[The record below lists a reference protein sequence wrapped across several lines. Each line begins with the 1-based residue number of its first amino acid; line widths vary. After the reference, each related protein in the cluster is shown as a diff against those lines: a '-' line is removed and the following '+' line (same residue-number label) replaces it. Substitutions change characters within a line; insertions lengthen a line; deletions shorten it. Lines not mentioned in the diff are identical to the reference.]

1 VGKVGEPV
9 GFEPAVPVQTAHL
22 LQLYTIVLSY
32 DGFTQAATGLAT
44 ALAER
49 LHCERVALG
58 WREGRSCA
66 VVALSHT
73 AEFDARLP
81 LLEKI
86 GAAMDEAVGQ
96 AGTVLLPSPKGSPPQ
111 LTLVHSELA
120 AAAGGRAICTVLLA
134 EHGQALGA
142 ITLERASPFAAAEV
156 TLCEDAACLAALVL
170 SLKRRAQRSWAAATR
185 DALREAWRSLGSP
198 RRLRGRLA
206 LGAAAL
212 ACAAA
217 LAVPVS
223 YHVTAP
229 ARLEGSVQRA
239 LVAPMDGYLAQ
250 VNVRPGD
257 SVVAG
262 QVLAEL
268 ATEELGAERLKRESE
283 LAQYENVYKAALA
296 RADRTQFVVNQAKAA
311 EAQAQL
317 ALIDERLERSRL
329 RAPFDGLVIKG
340 DLLQQVGAPVQRGEV
355 LLTLAPGAR
364 YRLIVEV
371 DEREVAF
378 VHPGLAGRLALAA
391 APELTLGFTVTR
403 VLPVA
408 LSGEGRNY
416 FEVEAALDVAS
427 ASLRPGLH
435 GVAKIAAGEA
445 SLAWIASHRVLDWLR
460 LAAWSLGA

>member
-1 VGKVGEPV
+1 
-9 GFEPAVPVQTAHL
+9 
-22 LQLYTIVLSY
+22 
-32 DGFTQAATGLAT
+32 
-44 ALAER
+44 
-49 LHCERVALG
+49 
-58 WREGRSCA
+58 
-66 VVALSHT
+66 
-73 AEFDARLP
+73 
-81 LLEKI
+81 
-86 GAAMDEAVGQ
+86 
-96 AGTVLLPSPKGSPPQ
+96 
-111 LTLVHSELA
+111 VHSELA

-262 QVLAEL
+262 QVLAE
-268 ATEELGAERLKRESE
+268 
-283 LAQYENVYKAALA
+283 LA